1 MATINRVRCTWSN
14 FTGAPGVSTFYTSAS
29 RVDMTPIRSFFQAL
43 TLYLA
48 ASVQVQVANA
58 GDQIND
64 ATGEINGV
72 WSGPVQ
78 SIVSAANSGSYSS
91 ASGGLVSWIANGI
104 VAGRR
109 PVGKTF
115 LVPLQ
120 SSAYTA
126 SGGLS
131 STFTTAALTAA
142 TNLAAAMN
150 PDLLVWSR
158 PFTPNPNAVPPDTRP
173 ARPGSSHPVALVKI
187 PSIPTVLRSR
197 RV

>member
-1 MATINRVRCTWSN
+1 MATINRVRCTWGN
-14 FTGAPGVSTFYTSAS
+14 FTGSPGVSTFYTSAS

-48 ASVQVQVANA
+48 ASTTVQVANA
-58 GDQIND
+58 GDQID
-64 ATGEINGV
+64 DETGEINGV
-72 WSGPVQ
+72 WSGPAQAV
-78 SIVSAANSGSYSS
+78 VSAANSGSYSGV
-91 ASGGLVSWIANGI
+91 SGGLVSWVANGI

-120 SSAYTA
+120 SSAYQANGTL
-126 SGGLS
+126 SG
-131 STFTTAALTAA
+131 TFVTAALTAG

-158 PFTPNPNAVPPDTRP
+158 PFTPDPNAVPPDTRP
-173 ARPGSSHPVALVKI
+173 ARLGSSHPVAIVRVPAI
-187 PSIPTVLRSR
+187 ATVLRSR
-197 RV
+197 RT